1 MVVVKRVRLNRYS
14 LKFLEVANCFLR
26 IWISCFV
33 VFHSDSQ
40 SWTVRLCT
48 STWRPWSWH
57 RISDQ
62 WTKRCAK
69 SFWRMLGCFL
79 SHSKLACFH
88 SVVCL
93 FLADIGFNGTASQ
106 PHHWYPSMLQVD
118 PSGGLRF
125 LCYHLRLP
133 DRSNT
138 NPPGAQNRSELPN
151 IPGQNQQVLSPSKII
166 LMRRDVGHFREVAM
180 IKWRHDAWMV
190 DEIETC
196 SCNQNLPFQVP
207 PSHNLRSLSALAC
220 IFGVAA
226 PSVCVALLGL
236 VDMDQ
241 ESPWWKHPNSDSC
254 WIPWFFLVGLA
265 QHLFKNVSPDAKQ
278 VRPRNWYARSDD
290 TYNCNHLYIKM
301 QHIIA
306 QPNKNGLVGHA
317 SKKISQPAVLK
328 GTGLVE
334 MAKESSKSCE

>member
-1 MVVVKRVRLNRYS
+1 MDNLKLTNTIWEVNLCSAVILN
-14 LKFLEVANCFLR
+14 
-26 IWISCFV
+26 I
-33 VFHSDSQ
+33 
-40 SWTVRLCT
+40 
-48 STWRPWSWH
+48 H
-57 RISDQ
+57 RIPKQ

-69 SFWRMLGCFL
+69 SFWCMLGCAIPNL
-79 SHSKLACFH
+79 HCFH

-93 FLADIGFNGTASQ
+93 FVAEISFNGTASQ

-196 SCNQNLPFQVP
+196 SGNQKLPFQVP

-226 PSVCVALLGL
+226 PYVCCFLGIGGHRSRITMMEAPQQWQLL
-236 VDMDQ
+236 
-241 ESPWWKHPNSDSC
+241 DSLIFSC
-254 WIPWFFLVGLA
+254 
-265 QHLFKNVSPDAKQ
+265 
-278 VRPRNWYARSDD
+278 RPRTTSLQECESWCQRG
-290 TYNCNHLYIKM
+290 
-301 QHIIA
+301 QHITA
-306 QPNKNGLVGHA
+306 QPNTNGLVGHA
-317 SKKISQPAVLK
+317 SKKSSQPAVLK

>member
-1 MVVVKRVRLNRYS
+1 MDN
-14 LKFLEVANCFLR
+14 LKLTNTIWEVNLCSAV
-26 IWISCFV
+26 ISNI
-33 VFHSDSQ
+33 
-40 SWTVRLCT
+40 
-48 STWRPWSWH
+48 H
-57 RISDQ
+57 RILDQ

-69 SFWRMLGCFL
+69 SFWCMLGCAIPNL
-79 SHSKLACFH
+79 HCFH

-93 FLADIGFNGTASQ
+93 FVADISFNGTASQ

-196 SCNQNLPFQVP
+196 SCNQKLPFQVP

-220 IFGVAA
+220 IFGG
-226 PSVCVALLGL
+226 SCSLCVLLYW
-236 VDMDQ
+236 D
-241 ESPWWKHPNSDSC
+241 WWT
-254 WIPWFFLVGLA
+254 WIKDHHDGSTPTVTAVGFPDFFLSASHNISSRMWVLMPKRSA
-265 QHLFKNVSPDAKQ
+265 YNSPTQQKWTC
-278 VRPRNWYARSDD
+278 RP
-290 TYNCNHLYIKM
+290 CI
-301 QHIIA
+301 
-306 QPNKNGLVGHA
+306 
-317 SKKISQPAVLK
+317 
-328 GTGLVE
+328 
-334 MAKESSKSCE
+334 